1 MTRVLIAGML
11 LGFAFAAAAQDVE
24 PEEQAASTRTDR
36 AKASEPF
43 CIRETGS
50 RVIAHRNAR
59 TKKERADCVA
69 SGGRVYTREDIEST
83 GSVDLVDALRRL
95 DPSIR

>member
-1 MTRVLIAGML
+1 MKRLLIAGML
-11 LGFAFAAAAQDVE
+11 LGFACAAAAQDVE
-24 PEEQAASTRTDR
+24 PEEQATSTRADR

-59 TKKERADCVA
+59 NKKERSECVA
-69 SGGRVYTREDIEST
+69 AGGRVYTRDDIERT
-83 GSVDLVDALRRL
+83 GSVDLLDALRRL